1 MLQRDRRVPPRPS
14 LGIVKFPREEPPK
27 GFHYMSDGKLMK
39 DSDHVLVPKNNIY
52 DPETTNLYKLG
63 GLVEANQMGRPPT
76 YSYMKVKNMGVDQVP
91 TLLQHGEIVIPVKH
105 VDKVAKFLKSQN
117 INLPNMD
124 KLP

>member
-14 LGIVKFPREEPPK
+14 LGIVEIPK
-27 GFHYMSDGKLMK
+27 AH
-39 DSDHVLVPKNNIY
+39 IY
-52 DPETTNLYKLG
+52 DPETPNLYKLG

-76 YSYMKVKNMGVDQVP
+76 YSYMKVKNINVDAVP
-91 TLLQHGEIVIPVKH
+91 TLLQHGELVIPVKH

>member
-1 MLQRDRRVPPRPS
+1 MIKPDRAACRPS
-14 LGIVKFPREEPPK
+14 LGI
-27 GFHYMSDGKLMK
+27 GK
-39 DSDHVLVPKNNIY
+39 HTY
-52 DPETTNLYKLG
+52 DPETPNLYRLG
-63 GLVEANQMGRPPT
+63 GLVEANQMGRPPK

-124 KLP
+124 KLPK